1 VSKGENRIVVRLR
14 DASRGVAARL
24 LPYFTAGFPDIQSSA
39 ALIRRADSVGAPVVE
54 IGIPYSD
61 SIADGPV
68 IQGSFYDV
76 LRNGHS
82 LADTFQL
89 VSDVRP
95 HVSCGLVA
103 MVSFSIVHRFG
114 IDAFLDRAA
123 ATGVD
128 GIILPDVPTEEA
140 AALSDCALQAGL
152 CYIGLVSPTTSD
164 DRRAAITAQS
174 SGFLYQIAV
183 AGTTGERNELAGE
196 LPGIVAQLR
205 RAGGLPVCVGFG
217 VSTPGHVREI
227 CRYADGAIVG
237 SAIVRRI
244 QGALA
249 AGMAR
254 GPVIDDVGRFVDSL
268 ADASREDTP
277 DPAG

>member
-1 VSKGENRIVVRLR
+1 MSAGENRIVVRLR

-24 LPYFTAGFPDIQSSA
+24 LPYFTAGFPDAHSSA

-89 VSDVRP
+89 ISEVRP
-95 HVSCGLVA
+95 HVSCGLAA
-103 MVSFSIVHRFG
+103 MVSYSIVYRYG
-114 IDAFLDRAA
+114 VDAFLDRAV

-128 GIILPDVPTEEA
+128 GIILPDVPTEECAEISECA
-140 AALSDCALQAGL
+140 AQAGL

-164 DRRAAITAQS
+164 DRRTAIAARST
-174 SGFLYQIAV
+174 GFLYQIAV
-183 AGTTGERNELAGE
+183 SGTTGEREKVAGE
-196 LPGIVAQLR
+196 LPTIVAQLR
-205 RAGGLPVCVGFG
+205 RTGGLPVCVGFG
-217 VSTPGHVREI
+217 VSTPGHVREV

-237 SAIVRRI
+237 SAIVHRI
-244 QGALA
+244 QDALA
-249 AGMAR
+249 EGMAR
-254 GPVIDDVGRFVDSL
+254 DQAIDDVGRFVEVL
-268 ADASREDTP
+268 ADASREGAP
-277 DPAG
+277 DQAG